1 MEILFLDT
9 ETGGLDPQKH
19 ALLQIGGVL
28 WEDGRIMREFE
39 FNIPNIQDR
48 EWTEEALEVNGID
61 LANFKTSD
69 AGFAIDTLID
79 IAEHCYEPKQKCV
92 VAGHNVG
99 FDIGFLKVFF
109 DDMGYK
115 WDDHFSHRVL
125 DTAGILNFLM
135 VAGRYQAKS
144 ASLDAALEYY
154 KIPLDQGERHGA
166 LADAKYTAILFDR
179 LLSEVSR

>member
-1 MEILFLDT
+1 MKILFLDT

-28 WEDGRIMREFE
+28 WEDGEIMREFE
-39 FNIPNIQDR
+39 FNLANTWDR
-48 EWTEEALEVNGID
+48 DWTEEALAINGID
-61 LANFKTSD
+61 LANLKTSD
-69 AGFAIDTLID
+69 PSFAIDALID

-92 VAGHNVG
+92 VAGHNVN

-115 WDDHFSHRVL
+115 WDDHFSHRTL
-125 DTAGILNFLM
+125 DTAGILNFM
-135 VAGRYQAKS
+135 AAAGKYQAKS
-144 ASLDAALEYY
+144 ASLDTALEYY
-154 KIPLDQGERHGA
+154 QIPIDQGKRHGA
-166 LADAKYTAILFDR
+166 LVDAKYTAILFNR